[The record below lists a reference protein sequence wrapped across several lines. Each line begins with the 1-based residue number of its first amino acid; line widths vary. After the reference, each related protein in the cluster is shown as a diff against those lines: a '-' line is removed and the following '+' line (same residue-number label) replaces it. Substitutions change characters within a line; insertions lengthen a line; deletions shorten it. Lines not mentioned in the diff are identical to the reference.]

1 MPEFKTVLYENL
13 TPEIVRVRMNR
24 PEARNAQDLQLTYDL
39 NDAFDAA
46 NQDDQVKVIILSGE
60 GPHFNSGH
68 DMRGGTGATRADF
81 KPVGTWANFDAPGA
95 EGAMAGEEEIYLQMC
110 RRWRN
115 LPKPMIAE
123 VQGKTIAGG
132 LMLAWVC
139 DIIIA
144 SDDAEFR
151 DLVVGWGIPGVEY
164 FAHPWEFGHRLA
176 RQMLYTGD
184 WVSAQRCYEA
194 GMVNEVVPRDELSE
208 YVENLARKIAEK
220 PSFGLKITKE
230 AVNQTQ
236 DAQGLWTAQQAVFI
250 MHTLAHTHWRDVN
263 DSGMPLY
270 TGEGAAT
277 IPGRQ
282 AAAAAN

>member
-1 MPEFKTVLYENL
+1 
-13 TPEIVRVRMNR
+13 
-24 PEARNAQDLQLTYDL
+24 
-39 NDAFDAA
+39 
-46 NQDDQVKVIILSGE
+46 
-60 GPHFNSGH
+60 
-68 DMRGGTGATRADF
+68 
-81 KPVGTWANFDAPGA
+81 
-95 EGAMAGEEEIYLQMC
+95 
-110 RRWRN
+110 
-115 LPKPMIAE
+115 
-123 VQGKTIAGG
+123 
-132 LMLAWVC
+132 
-139 DIIIA
+139 
-144 SDDAEFR
+144 
-151 DLVVGWGIPGVEY
+151 
-164 FAHPWEFGHRLA
+164 
-176 RQMLYTGD
+176 MLYTGD

-282 AAAAAN
+282 AAAAN